1 MTSIDTGLAQVRT
14 EVEPTRDAPV
24 GTGSR
29 ASRIL
34 GAVTLV
40 LTAVGLAYSLII
52 SPPDANQSNAARLL
66 YIHVPSA
73 IVAYVAF
80 GVTALASVMVLWRK
94 TEVWDLIAGASAEI
108 GIVFTSLCLIT
119 GMLWGRPIWGVYWT
133 WDARLT
139 TTALLLVLFVGYV
152 ALRRA
157 LAGTANRAKWCAI
170 AGIIAA
176 IDVPIVHESTN
187 WWVTLHQGQTVRLL
201 GESEIGG
208 SMLFSLLLMM
218 VAGLCG
224 YVWLLLVRFRVG
236 YLAERVDEHA
246 FDEAIAQRRAEA
258 ASQQRT
264 AAHPDTP
271 AHRDTPSDR
280 AGAHQVATASTST
293 EVD

>member
-24 GTGSR
+24 GTSSR
-29 ASRIL
+29 GSRIL
-34 GAVTLV
+34 GVVTLA
-40 LTAVGLAYSLII
+40 LTAVGLLYSLGI
-52 SPPDANQSNAARLL
+52 SPADAQQSNAARLL

-73 IVAYVAF
+73 VIAYLAF
-80 GVTALASVMVLWRK
+80 GVTAFASVMVLWRK
-94 TEVWDLIAGASAEI
+94 TEVWDLLAGASAEI
-108 GIVFTSLCLIT
+108 GIVFTAICLAT

-157 LAGTANRAKWCAI
+157 LAGSPNRAKWCAI

-176 IDVPIVHESTN
+176 LDVPIVHQSTK
-187 WWVTLHQGQTVRLL
+187 WWVTLHQGQTVRVL
-201 GESEIGG
+201 GEAEIGG
-208 SMLFSLLLMM
+208 TMLFSLLLMM

-224 YVWLLLVRFRVG
+224 YVWLLIVRFRVG

-246 FDEAIAQRRAEA
+246 FDAAIAQRRAEA
-258 ASQQRT
+258 SARATTTAPSPAPSNTAPAASNV
-264 AAHPDTP
+264 P
-271 AHRDTPSDR
+271 A
-280 AGAHQVATASTST
+280 ST

>member
-1 MTSIDTGLAQVRT
+1 MTSIDTGLSQTAPVA
-14 EVEPTRDAPV
+14 EPKRDAPS
-24 GTGSR
+24 GCGST
-29 ASRIL
+29 STRIL

-40 LTAVGLAYSLII
+40 LIVVGLAYSLVI

-94 TEVWDLIAGASAEI
+94 TETWDLIAGSSAEI
-108 GIVFTSLCLIT
+108 GIVFTSLCLVT

-157 LAGTANRAKWCAI
+157 LVGNPNRAKWCAI

-176 IDVPIVHESTN
+176 IDVPIVHKSTT

-208 SMLFSLLLMM
+208 SMLFSLLIMM
-218 VAGLCG
+218 VAGMCG
-224 YVWLLLVRFRVG
+224 YVWLLVIRFRVA
-236 YLAERVDEHA
+236 YLAERVDESA

-258 ASQQRT
+258 DQALVT
-264 AAHPDTP
+264 ARP
-271 AHRDTPSDR
+271 A
-280 AGAHQVATASTST
+280 VA
-293 EVD
+293 EGD

>member
-1 MTSIDTGLAQVRT
+1 MTSIDTGLGQART
-14 EVEPTRDAPV
+14 DVEVTRDAPV
-24 GTGSR
+24 GTSST
-29 ASRIL
+29 ATRIL
-34 GAVTLV
+34 GVVTLV
-40 LTAVGLAYSLII
+40 ITAVGLAYSLII

-80 GVTALASVMVLWRK
+80 GVTALASIMVLWRK

-108 GIVFTSLCLIT
+108 GIIFTSLCLVT

-176 IDVPIVHESTN
+176 IDVPIVHQSTN

-208 SMLFSLLLMM
+208 TMLFSLLLMM
-218 VAGLCG
+218 VAGMCG
-224 YVWLLLVRFRVG
+224 YVWLLIVRFRVG
-236 YLAERVDEHA
+236 YLAERVDESA

-258 ASQQRT
+258 AEQQQ
-264 AAHPDTP
+264 ASAPQP
-271 AHRDTPSDR
+271 
-280 AGAHQVATASTST
+280 ATAPKKAAQPKVTTTSAST